1 MYTTHL
7 SCTHSREENIIADLA
22 SGEFQILMSGCS
34 FWKFSNIWWN
44 YSTDRI
50 LICLHL
56 GSTNSFH
63 NIHHGCQILNLKL
76 FTTWVHL
83 GKIQIFMLSTVWH
96 DMANYQQ
103 NRERRREGIDNSTNV
118 VKTDLVHTGT
128 RTSNSN
134 TCHYRESTPLSARY
148 QQTTPTLP
156 EAEIDGHTLLQEQ
169 SSTNWVSET
178 ALKIISAAWAP

>member
-1 MYTTHL
+1 
-7 SCTHSREENIIADLA
+7 
-22 SGEFQILMSGCS
+22 
-34 FWKFSNIWWN
+34 
-44 YSTDRI
+44 
-50 LICLHL
+50 
-56 GSTNSFH
+56 
-63 NIHHGCQILNLKL
+63 
-76 FTTWVHL
+76 
-83 GKIQIFMLSTVWH
+83 MLSTVWH

-156 EAEIDGHTLLQEQ
+156 EAETDGHTLLQEQ
-169 SSTNWVSET
+169 SSTN
-178 ALKIISAAWAP
+178 